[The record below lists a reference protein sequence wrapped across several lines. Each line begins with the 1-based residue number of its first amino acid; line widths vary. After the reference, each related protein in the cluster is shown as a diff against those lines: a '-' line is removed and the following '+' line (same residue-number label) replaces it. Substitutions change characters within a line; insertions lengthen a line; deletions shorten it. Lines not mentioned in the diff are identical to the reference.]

1 MQLDIKHIIK
11 EALEVQYDEFA
22 RTIEEATKML
32 CSEDG
37 DLGNFQVIGR
47 LAQLKS
53 TGEALVVGDLHG
65 DIESCF
71 DILKQS
77 DFLNKL
83 SRKSDALLIFLGD
96 YGDRGESSKE
106 VYYTVLKLKLLF
118 PKQVVL
124 MRGNHEGPDDLLASP
139 HNLPLEFQ
147 MKFGEKWEE
156 AYTKI
161 RELFKCLY
169 TAVHVEKRCL
179 MIHGGLPTQAKT
191 ILDLAY
197 AHKNHPK
204 QTFLEEMLWSDPN
217 EIVSETCASPRGAGK
232 LFGKKVTKEILER
245 FNVRFLIRGHEP
257 CHEGFKIDHEGMV
270 LTLFSRKGP
279 PYFNAHG
286 AYLEFEL
293 SKKFENAEQLITCIR
308 QF

>member
-169 TAVHVEKRCL
+169 TAVYVEKRCL